1 MTHNKVPAVQHL
13 ILALL
18 ISTFGRNVELGT
30 ALFHNKAG
38 LIPALL
44 YLTFPSVSIT
54 LFLSIESN
62 ALKRWSVFPR
72 SLRQLVTLAFL
83 LILLPLLV
91 LAWQA
96 WQSLNALS
104 AQAALTNQTTLID
117 ARRSEAMTNA
127 ALEMERSYRQYC
139 VLDDPTL
146 AKVYQSQR
154 KRYSDMLDAHA
165 GVLPD
170 TKLYQALRQ
179 DLNDLAQLQ
188 CTNSGPDSVASARLD
203 AFASANTEM
212 VQATRTVV
220 FSRGQQLQQEIAERG
235 QFFGWQALVLFLVS
249 LAMVLLFTRMI
260 IGPVKGIEKMIHR
273 LGEGRSLGDSVLFTG
288 PRELRSVG
296 QRIVWLSERLS
307 WLESQ
312 RHQFLRHLS
321 HELKTPLASMREGTE
336 LLADQVVGPLTPEQK
351 EVVGILDDS
360 SRNLQKLIE
369 QLLDYNRK
377 LADDEVEL
385 ERVEIAPLVES
396 VVSAHSLPA
405 RAKMI
410 HTDVAL
416 AVNACLAEPMLL
428 MSVLDNL
435 YSNAVHYGAE
445 SGNIWIR
452 SSLHGSMVYI
462 DVINTGTPIP
472 EAEQTMI
479 FEPFF
484 QGSHQRKGA
493 VKGSGLGLSIARDC
507 IRRMRGK
514 LYLVDEHAQ
523 NVCFRIEL
531 PLSAAK
537 NH

>member
-1 MTHNKVPAVQHL
+1 MTRVTPGNEGP
-13 ILALL
+13 
-18 ISTFGRNVELGT
+18 F
-30 ALFHNKAG
+30 
-38 LIPALL
+38 
-44 YLTFPSVSIT
+44 
-54 LFLSIESN
+54 
-62 ALKRWSVFPR
+62 FPR

-104 AQAALTNQTTLID
+104 DQAALVNRTTLID

-154 KRYSDMLDAHA
+154 KRYSEMLDAHA

-170 TKLYQALRQ
+170 DKLYQALRQ
-179 DLNDLAQLQ
+179 DLNNLAQLQ
-188 CTNSGPDSVASARLD
+188 RNNSGPDAAAAARLE
-203 AFASANTEM
+203 AFASANNSEM

-220 FSRGQQLQQEIAERG
+220 FSRGQQLQREIAERG
-235 QFFGWQALVLFLVS
+235 QYFGWQSLVLFLVS
-249 LAMVLLFTRMI
+249 LVMVLLFTRMI
-260 IGPVKGIEKMIHR
+260 IGPVKNIERMINR
-273 LGEGRSLGDSVLFTG
+273 LGEAMLSLGNSASVSADRASYAWLG
-288 PRELRSVG
+288 K
-296 QRIVWLSERLS
+296 RILWLSERLS

-336 LLADQVVGPLTPEQK
+336 LLADRVAGPLTPEQQ
-351 EVVGILDDS
+351 EIVEILDSS

-377 LADDEVEL
+377 QADGPVAREAVDLVD
-385 ERVEIAPLVES
+385 LVEN
-396 VVSAHSLPA
+396 VVAAHSLPA
-405 RAKMI
+405 RAKLM
-410 HTDVAL
+410 HTELTLQARR
-416 AVNACLAEPMLL
+416 CLAEPALL
-428 MSVLDNL
+428 ISVMDNL

-445 SGNIWIR
+445 SGNIRIHSYR
-452 SSLHGSMVYI
+452 HGEQVRI
-462 DVINTGTPIP
+462 DVANSGEPIP
-472 EAEQTMI
+472 AAEKNMI
-479 FEPFF
+479 FEPFY

-507 IRRMRGK
+507 VRQMQGE
-514 LYLVDEHAQ
+514 LSLVDAPAGQ
-523 NVCFRIEL
+523 VCFRITL
-531 PLSAAK
+531 PSAPE
-537 NH
+537 

>member
-1 MTHNKVPAVQHL
+1 M
-13 ILALL
+13 
-18 ISTFGRNVELGT
+18 
-30 ALFHNKAG
+30 
-38 LIPALL
+38 
-44 YLTFPSVSIT
+44 
-54 LFLSIESN
+54 
-62 ALKRWSVFPR
+62 
-72 SLRQLVTLAFL
+72 LAFL

-104 AQAALTNQTTLID
+104 DQAALVNRTTLID

-154 KRYSDMLDAHA
+154 KRYSEMLDAHA

-170 TKLYQALRQ
+170 DKLYQALRQ
-179 DLNDLAQLQ
+179 DLNNLAQLQ
-188 CTNSGPDSVASARLD
+188 CNNSGPDAAAAARLE

-220 FSRGQQLQQEIAERG
+220 FSRGQQLQREIVERG
-235 QFFGWQALVLFLVS
+235 QYFGWQSLVLFLVS
-249 LAMVLLFTRMI
+249 LVMVLLFTRMI
-260 IGPVKGIEKMIHR
+260 IGPVKNIERMINR
-273 LGEGRSLGDSVLFTG
+273 LGEGRSLGNSVSFSG
-288 PRELRSVG
+288 PSELRSVG
-296 QRIVWLSERLS
+296 QRILWLSERLS

-351 EVVGILDDS
+351 EVVSILDSS

-377 LADDEVEL
+377 QADSAVEL
-385 ERVEIAPLVES
+385 ENVELAPLVET

-405 RAKMI
+405 RAKMM
-410 HTDVAL
+410 HTDVDLKAT
-416 AVNACLAEPMLL
+416 ACLAEPMLL

-445 SGNIWIR
+445 SGNICLR
-452 SSLHGSMVYI
+452 SSSHGARVYI

-472 EAEQTMI
+472 QEERAMI

-507 IRRMRGK
+507 IRRMQGE
-514 LYLVDEHAQ
+514 LYLVDESGQ
-523 NVCFRIEL
+523 DVCFRIEL
-531 PLSAAK
+531 PSSK
-537 NH
+537 NTK

>member
-1 MTHNKVPAVQHL
+1 M
-13 ILALL
+13 
-18 ISTFGRNVELGT
+18 
-30 ALFHNKAG
+30 
-38 LIPALL
+38 
-44 YLTFPSVSIT
+44 
-54 LFLSIESN
+54 
-62 ALKRWSVFPR
+62 KRWSLFPR

-104 AQAALTNQTTLID
+104 DQAAMTNRTTLVD

-139 VLDDPTL
+139 VLDDATL
-146 AKVYQSQR
+146 AKVYQGQR
-154 KRYSDMLDAHA
+154 KRYSEMLDAHA

-170 TKLYQALRQ
+170 DKIWQALRQ
-179 DLNDLAQLQ
+179 DLNDLAELR
-188 CTNSGPDSVASARLD
+188 CKNSGPDEISAAKLE

-212 VQATRTVV
+212 VQATRAVV

-249 LAMVLLFTRMI
+249 LTMMLLFTRMI
-260 IGPVKGIEKMIHR
+260 IGPVKGIQRMINR
-273 LGEGRSLGDSVLFTG
+273 LGEGKSLGSTAMFTG

-336 LLADQVVGPLTPEQK
+336 LLADKVVGPLTPEQE
-351 EVVGILDDS
+351 EVVSILDDS

-377 LADDEVEL
+377 LADSPVEMEKVEL
-385 ERVEIAPLVES
+385 APLLDIVI
-396 VVSAHSLPA
+396 SAHSLPA
-405 RAKMI
+405 RAKMM
-410 HTDVAL
+410 HTRVELDVRE
-416 AVNACLAEPMLL
+416 CQAEPVLL
-428 MSVLDNL
+428 MSALDNL
-435 YSNAVHYGAE
+435 YSNAVHYGHE
-445 SGNIWIR
+445 SGTIFLR
-452 SSLHGSMVYI
+452 SRQQGNQLLLEVENS
-462 DVINTGTPIP
+462 GTPIP
-472 EAEQTMI
+472 EAEKAMI
-479 FEPFF
+479 FEPFY

-507 IRRMRGK
+507 VRRMRGT
-514 LYLVDEHAQ
+514 LQLVDAPEGQ
-523 NVCFRIEL
+523 VCFCIA
-531 PLSAAK
+531 LSLSDTDK
-537 NH
+537 PIK

>member
-1 MTHNKVPAVQHL
+1 MM
-13 ILALL
+13 
-18 ISTFGRNVELGT
+18 
-30 ALFHNKAG
+30 
-38 LIPALL
+38 
-44 YLTFPSVSIT
+44 
-54 LFLSIESN
+54 
-62 ALKRWSVFPR
+62 
-72 SLRQLVTLAFL
+72 AFL

-96 WQSLNALS
+96 WQSLNTLS
-104 AQAALTNQTTLID
+104 AQAAQTNRTTLID
-117 ARRSEAMTNA
+117 ARRSEAMTNV

-146 AKVYQSQR
+146 ARVYQSQR

-170 TKLYQALRQ
+170 DKLYLALRQ

-188 CTNSGPDSVASARLD
+188 CHNSGPGEAASARLE
-203 AFASANTEM
+203 AFASANTMM
-212 VQATRTVV
+212 VQSTRAVV

-249 LAMVLLFTRMI
+249 LGLVLLFTRMI
-260 IGPVKGIEKMIHR
+260 IGPVKGIERMINR
-273 LGEGRSLGDSVLFTG
+273 LGEGRTLGQRVLFKG

-296 QRIVWLSERLS
+296 ERIIWLSERLA

-336 LLADQVVGPLTPEQK
+336 LLADEVVGPLTAEQK
-351 EVVGILDDS
+351 EVVDILDDS

-377 LADDEVEL
+377 LADGAVEL
-385 ERVEIAPLVES
+385 ETVDLVPLVEG
-396 VVSAHSLPA
+396 VIAAHSLPA
-405 RAKMI
+405 RAKMM
-410 HTDVAL
+410 HTEVAL
-416 AVNACLAEPMLL
+416 PESHCLAEPMLL

-445 SGNIWIR
+445 SGNIYIR
-452 SSLHGSMVYI
+452 SYTHGARL
-462 DVINTGTPIP
+462 VIEVANTGTPIP
-472 EAEQTMI
+472 EAEQAMI

-507 IRRMRGK
+507 IHRMRGE
-514 LYLVDEHAQ
+514 LHLVADSQ
-523 NVCFRIEL
+523 SDVCFRIEL
-531 PLSAAK
+531 PLSAPEK
-537 NH
+537 SLK

>member
-1 MTHNKVPAVQHL
+1 MRPWP
-13 ILALL
+13 
-18 ISTFGRNVELGT
+18 G
-30 ALFHNKAG
+30 
-38 LIPALL
+38 
-44 YLTFPSVSIT
+44 
-54 LFLSIESN
+54 
-62 ALKRWSVFPR
+62 FPR
-72 SLRQLVTLAFL
+72 SLRQLVMMAFL

-96 WQSLNALS
+96 WQSLNTLS
-104 AQAALTNQTTLID
+104 AQAAQTNRTTLID
-117 ARRSEAMTNA
+117 ARRSEAMTNV

-146 AKVYQSQR
+146 ARVYQSQR

-170 TKLYQALRQ
+170 DKLYLALRQ

-188 CTNSGPDSVASARLD
+188 CHNSGPGEAASARLE
-203 AFASANTEM
+203 AFASANTMM
-212 VQATRTVV
+212 VQSTRAVV

-249 LAMVLLFTRMI
+249 LGLVLLFTRMI
-260 IGPVKGIEKMIHR
+260 IGPVKGIERMINR
-273 LGEGRSLGDSVLFTG
+273 LGEGRTLGQRVLFKG

-296 QRIVWLSERLS
+296 ERIIWLSERLA

-336 LLADQVVGPLTPEQK
+336 LLADEVVGPLTAEQK
-351 EVVGILDDS
+351 EVVDILDDS

-377 LADDEVEL
+377 LADGAVEL
-385 ERVEIAPLVES
+385 ETVDLVPLVEG
-396 VVSAHSLPA
+396 VIAAHSLPA
-405 RAKMI
+405 RAKMM
-410 HTDVAL
+410 HTEVAL
-416 AVNACLAEPMLL
+416 PESHCLAEPMLL

-445 SGNIWIR
+445 SGNIYIR
-452 SSLHGSMVYI
+452 SYTHGARL
-462 DVINTGTPIP
+462 VIEVANTGTPIP
-472 EAEQTMI
+472 EAEQAMI

-507 IRRMRGK
+507 IHRMRGE
-514 LYLVDEHAQ
+514 LHLVADSQ
-523 NVCFRIEL
+523 SDVCFRIEL
-531 PLSAAK
+531 PLSAPEK
-537 NH
+537 SLK

>member
-1 MTHNKVPAVQHL
+1 M
-13 ILALL
+13 
-18 ISTFGRNVELGT
+18 
-30 ALFHNKAG
+30 
-38 LIPALL
+38 
-44 YLTFPSVSIT
+44 
-54 LFLSIESN
+54 
-62 ALKRWSVFPR
+62 
-72 SLRQLVTLAFL
+72 LAFL

-104 AQAALTNQTTLID
+104 DQAAMTNRTTLVD

-139 VLDDPTL
+139 VLDDATL
-146 AKVYQSQR
+146 AKVYQGQR
-154 KRYSDMLDAHA
+154 KRYSEMLDAHA

-170 TKLYQALRQ
+170 NKIWQALRQ
-179 DLNDLAQLQ
+179 DLNDLAELH
-188 CTNSGPDSVASARLD
+188 CKNSGPDEASAAKLE
-203 AFASANTEM
+203 AFASANTDM
-212 VQATRTVV
+212 VQATRAVV

-249 LAMVLLFTRMI
+249 LTMMLLFTRMI
-260 IGPVKGIEKMIHR
+260 IGPVKAIQRMINR
-273 LGEGRSLGDSVLFTG
+273 LGEGKSLGSTVMFTG

-336 LLADQVVGPLTPEQK
+336 LLADKVVGPLTTEQE
-351 EVVGILDDS
+351 EVVAILDDS

-377 LADDEVEL
+377 LADTPVEMEKVEL
-385 ERVEIAPLVES
+385 VPLLDI

-405 RAKMI
+405 RAKMM
-410 HTDVAL
+410 HTRVELDVRE
-416 AVNACLAEPMLL
+416 CQAEPVLL
-428 MSVLDNL
+428 MSALDNL
-435 YSNAVHYGAE
+435 YSNAVHYGSE
-445 SGNIWIR
+445 SGTIFLR
-452 SSLHGSMVYI
+452 SRQQGNRVFLEVENS
-462 DVINTGTPIP
+462 GTPIP
-472 EAEQTMI
+472 EAEKAMI
-479 FEPFF
+479 FEPFY

-507 IRRMRGK
+507 VRRMRGT
-514 LYLVDEHAQ
+514 LQLVDAPTGH
-523 NVCFRIEL
+523 VCFRIEL
-531 PLSAAK
+531 SLSDTDK
-537 NH
+537 PIK

>member
-1 MTHNKVPAVQHL
+1 
-13 ILALL
+13 
-18 ISTFGRNVELGT
+18 
-30 ALFHNKAG
+30 
-38 LIPALL
+38 
-44 YLTFPSVSIT
+44 
-54 LFLSIESN
+54 
-62 ALKRWSVFPR
+62 LKRLSLFPR

-104 AQAALTNQTTLID
+104 DQAAMTNRTTLVD

-139 VLDDPTL
+139 VLDDATL
-146 AKVYQSQR
+146 AKVYQGQR
-154 KRYSDMLDAHA
+154 KRYSEMLDAHA

-170 TKLYQALRQ
+170 NKIWQALRQ
-179 DLNDLAQLQ
+179 DLNDLAELR
-188 CTNSGPDSVASARLD
+188 CKNSGPDEASAAKLE
-203 AFASANTEM
+203 AFATANTEM
-212 VQATRTVV
+212 VQATRAVV

-249 LAMVLLFTRMI
+249 LTMMLLFTRMI
-260 IGPVKGIEKMIHR
+260 IGPVKGIQRMINR
-273 LGEGRSLGDSVLFTG
+273 LGEGKSLGSTAMFTG

-336 LLADQVVGPLTPEQK
+336 LLADKVVGPLTPEQE
-351 EVVGILDDS
+351 EVVSILDDS

-377 LADDEVEL
+377 LADSPVEMEKVEL
-385 ERVEIAPLVES
+385 APLLDIVI
-396 VVSAHSLPA
+396 SAHSLPA
-405 RAKMI
+405 RAKMM
-410 HTDVAL
+410 HTRVELDVRE
-416 AVNACLAEPMLL
+416 CQAEPVLL
-428 MSVLDNL
+428 MSALDNL
-435 YSNAVHYGAE
+435 YSNAVHYGSE
-445 SGNIWIR
+445 SGTIFLR
-452 SSLHGSMVYI
+452 SRQQGNQLLLEVENS
-462 DVINTGTPIP
+462 GTPIP
-472 EAEQTMI
+472 EAEKAMI
-479 FEPFF
+479 FEPFY

-507 IRRMRGK
+507 VRRLRGT
-514 LYLVDEHAQ
+514 LQLVDAPEGQ
-523 NVCFRIEL
+523 VCFRIA
-531 PLSAAK
+531 LSLSDTDK
-537 NH
+537 PIK

>member
-1 MTHNKVPAVQHL
+1 M
-13 ILALL
+13 
-18 ISTFGRNVELGT
+18 
-30 ALFHNKAG
+30 
-38 LIPALL
+38 L
-44 YLTFPSVSIT
+44 YLAFPSVSIVP
-54 LFLSIESN
+54 FFFFESN

-72 SLRQLVTLAFL
+72 SLRQLVMLAFL

-104 AQAALTNQTTLID
+104 AQAALTNRTTLID
-117 ARRSEAMTNA
+117 ARRSEAMTNV

-154 KRYSDMLDAHA
+154 LRYSEMLDAHA

-170 TKLYQALRQ
+170 DKLYQALHQ

-188 CTNSGPDSVASARLD
+188 CRNSGPDTAAAARLE

-212 VQATRTVV
+212 VQATRAVV

-235 QFFGWQALVLFLVS
+235 QFFGWQALALFLVS

-260 IGPVKGIEKMIHR
+260 IGPVKGIERMINR
-273 LGEGRSLGDSVLFTG
+273 LGEGRSLGNTVTFTG

-296 QRIVWLSERLS
+296 QRIIWLSERLS

-336 LLADQVVGPLTPEQK
+336 LLADGVVGPLTPEQK

-377 LADDEVEL
+377 LADSAVEL
-385 ERVEIAPLVES
+385 ESVEIAPLVDM

-405 RAKMI
+405 RAKMM
-410 HTDVAL
+410 HTEVAL
-416 AVNACLAEPMLL
+416 TAERCLAEPMLL

-445 SGNIWIR
+445 SGNIR
-452 SSLHGSMVYI
+452 VCSRLQGTTVYI
-462 DVINTGTPIP
+462 DVINTGAPIP
-472 EAEQTMI
+472 EAEKSMI

-484 QGSHQRKGA
+484 QGSQQRKGA

-507 IRRMRGK
+507 IRRMQGE
-514 LYLVDEHAQ
+514 LYLVDEREQ
-523 NVCFRIEL
+523 EVCFRIEL
-531 PLSAAK
+531 PLSASE
-537 NH
+537 ND

>member
-1 MTHNKVPAVQHL
+1 M
-13 ILALL
+13 
-18 ISTFGRNVELGT
+18 
-30 ALFHNKAG
+30 
-38 LIPALL
+38 
-44 YLTFPSVSIT
+44 
-54 LFLSIESN
+54 
-62 ALKRWSVFPR
+62 KRWSLFPR
-72 SLRQLVTLAFL
+72 SLRQLVMLAFL

-104 AQAALTNQTTLID
+104 AQAALTNRTTLID

-146 AKVYQSQR
+146 ARVYQSQR
-154 KRYSDMLDAHA
+154 KRYSEMLDAHA

-170 TKLYQALRQ
+170 EKIWQSLRQ
-179 DLNDLAQLQ
+179 SLNDLAKIQ
-188 CTNSGPDSVASARLD
+188 CHNSGPDAQASAWLEG
-203 AFASANTEM
+203 FASANTEM

-249 LAMVLLFTRMI
+249 LVMVLLFTRMI
-260 IGPVKGIEKMIHR
+260 IGPVKGLERMINR
-273 LGEGRSLGDSVLFTG
+273 LGEGRALSNQVVFSG

-296 QRIVWLSERLS
+296 QRIIWLSERLA

-336 LLADQVVGPLTPEQK
+336 LLADEVVGPLTAEQQ
-351 EVVGILDDS
+351 EVVAILDNS

-377 LADDEVEL
+377 LADGAVDLESVEL
-385 ERVEIAPLVES
+385 APLVEM
-396 VVSAHSLPA
+396 VLSAHSLPA
-405 RAKMI
+405 RAKMM
-410 HTDVAL
+410 HTGVTLDAPT
-416 AVNACLAEPMLL
+416 CLAEPMLL

-445 SGNIWIR
+445 SGNIYIQ
-452 SSLHGSMVYI
+452 SSTQGARVYI
-462 DVINTGTPIP
+462 DVVNTGTPIP
-472 EAEQTMI
+472 EAERAMI
-479 FEPFF
+479 FEPFY

-493 VKGSGLGLSIARDC
+493 VKGTGLGLSIARDC
-507 IRRMRGK
+507 IRRMQGE
-514 LYLVDEHAQ
+514 LQLVDDSAGD
-523 NVCFRIEL
+523 VRFRIAL
-531 PLSAAK
+531 PLAASETTTQ
-537 NH
+537 

>member
-1 MTHNKVPAVQHL
+1 M
-13 ILALL
+13 
-18 ISTFGRNVELGT
+18 
-30 ALFHNKAG
+30 
-38 LIPALL
+38 
-44 YLTFPSVSIT
+44 
-54 LFLSIESN
+54 
-62 ALKRWSVFPR
+62 KRWSLFPR
-72 SLRQLVTLAFL
+72 SLRQLVMLSFL

-104 AQAALTNQTTLID
+104 AQAAQTNRTTLID
-117 ARRSEAMTNA
+117 ARRSEAMTNV

-139 VLDDPTL
+139 VLDDATL

-154 KRYSDMLDAHA
+154 RRYAEMLDAHA
-165 GVLPD
+165 GILPD
-170 TKLYQALRQ
+170 DKLYQSLREDLDALETI
-179 DLNDLAQLQ
+179 Q
-188 CTNSGPDSVASARLD
+188 CKNSGPDAPSAARLE

-220 FSRGQQLQQEIAERG
+220 FSRGQQLQHAIAERG

-249 LAMVLLFTRMI
+249 LVMVLLFTRMI
-260 IGPVKGIEKMIHR
+260 IGPVKGIERMINR
-273 LGEGRSLGDSVLFTG
+273 LGEGRSLGNTVVFKG

-296 QRIVWLSERLS
+296 QRIIWLSERLA

-336 LLADQVVGPLTPEQK
+336 LLADEVVGTLTPEQK
-351 EVVGILDDS
+351 EVVDILDDS

-377 LADDEVEL
+377 LADSATEMENVDIVS
-385 ERVEIAPLVES
+385 LVEM

-405 RAKMI
+405 RAKMM
-410 HTDVAL
+410 HTEVAL
-416 AVNACLAEPMLL
+416 EARECHAEPMLL

-445 SGNIWIR
+445 SGNIYIR
-452 SSLHGSMVYI
+452 SHTLDDKVRI
-462 DVINTGTPIP
+462 EVVNTGTPIP
-472 EAEQTMI
+472 EAERGMI
-479 FEPFF
+479 FEPFY

-507 IRRMRGK
+507 VRRMHGE
-514 LYLVDEHAQ
+514 LNLVDDSTSD
-523 NVCFRIEL
+523 VCFRIEL
-531 PLSAAK
+531 PAFGPEHTNK
-537 NH
+537 